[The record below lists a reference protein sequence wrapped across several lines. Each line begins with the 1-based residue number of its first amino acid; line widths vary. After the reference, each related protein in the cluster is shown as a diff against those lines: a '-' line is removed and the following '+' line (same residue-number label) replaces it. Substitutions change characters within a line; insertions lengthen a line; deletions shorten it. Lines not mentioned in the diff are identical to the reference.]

1 MRRSAR
7 QASAYRGRETATV
20 LPFPV
25 PQSDVGLVRGLRAGQ
40 NHAVRALCDR
50 HGAELI
56 RVAMRVLGPD
66 PEVHA
71 VVGEAVNRALS
82 TLEDLED
89 PRELRHWL
97 VNHLISAIRQRLRSR
112 RTRRWFSLLM
122 RRREDDEVL
131 SGTSTR
137 QRDTYRI
144 LDCLSD
150 EERIV
155 LCLTVFD
162 GMEPSELATVLS
174 TSVVRVR
181 RLLERAELRFS
192 RVSVSRH
199 AVET

>member
-7 QASAYRGRETATV
+7 QASAYRGREMATV

-40 NHAVRALCDR
+40 SNAVRALCDR
-50 HGAELI
+50 HGTELI

-66 PEVHA
+66 PQVHS

-82 TLEDLED
+82 ALDELED

-112 RTRRWFSLLM
+112 RKRRWFSLLS
-122 RRREDDEVL
+122 RRRENDEVL
-131 SGTSTR
+131 SGTSER
-137 QRDTYRI
+137 QRNTYRQ
-144 LDCLSD
+144 LDRLND

-174 TSVVRVR
+174 TSVARVR
-181 RLLERAELRFS
+181 RLLDRAELRFA
-192 RVSVSRH
+192 RLNVS
-199 AVET
+199 